1 MHQEQDVPDPH
12 RTVAIVLRELIG
24 VELGERPRQALLDLR
39 RDGLT
44 LALLARPERIRP
56 VDRKQLGHLV
66 GTLDHAGQRVRHQPT
81 MRLVPRHLAQ
91 HQQRRMPQLHHLAG
105 LDGERGR
112 ARGLDRRDQRL
123 DAVGDGNAV
132 LVELVLPEEAVHQ
145 RALERHFGRE
155 ALAARALMGEGA
167 NDLVQTDH
175 DGLLFGL
182 IVMEKTAPG
191 NRRVCTA
198 REGNRTLCP
207 TELRMYHPGGIEPP
221 ALRSRSNRTLHH
233 RL

>member
-1 MHQEQDVPDPH
+1 
-12 RTVAIVLRELIG
+12 
-24 VELGERPRQALLDLR
+24 
-39 RDGLT
+39 
-44 LALLARPERIRP
+44 
-56 VDRKQLGHLV
+56 
-66 GTLDHAGQRVRHQPT
+66 
-81 MRLVPRHLAQ
+81 
-91 HQQRRMPQLHHLAG
+91 MPQLHHLAG

-112 ARGLDRRDQRL
+112 ARGLDLRDQRL

-155 ALAARALMGEGA
+155 ALAARALMGKGA

-198 REGNRTLCP
+198 REGVACSDQLSYGLMIREDSNLRPCEP
-207 TELRMYHPGGIEPP
+207 EVTELF
-221 ALRSRSNRTLHH
+221 T
-233 RL
+233 